1 MGPLGTTVISFVALA
16 VAVSSIATASAEE
29 APNDTYQIIRA
40 TPNRVWRLNTRT
52 GEVAVCTLDGAQ
64 LVCIPSVETPKLPAR
79 TYEQIEAD
87 RAKAEAAAE
96 QKRQEEKV
104 KSLKV
109 LDQMIEAFRQ
119 FIRAAIKAD
128 AARVHQASPVKVPTG
143 LPSAIPLRG
152 VLPPHRVT
160 D

>member
-1 MGPLGTTVISFVALA
+1 MRPLGTTVIGFALLA
-16 VAVSSIATASAEE
+16 ITVTSIAPARADE

-40 TPNRVWRLNTRT
+40 TPDRVWRLNTRT
-52 GEVAVCTLDGAQ
+52 GEVAVCTLEGTQ

-79 TYEQIEAD
+79 TYKQIEAD
-87 RAKAEAAAE
+87 RAKAKAAAE

-128 AARVHQASPVKVPTG
+128 ENGNQN
-143 LPSAIPLRG
+143 
-152 VLPPHRVT
+152 
-160 D
+160 